1 MTTTMNGSCLGMRLA
16 VLGRRRAELLE
27 LVADVAVVLVDVA
40 HAFGGQRLVALL
52 HLVHRPAQGVGGQL
66 GLDDDGR
73 EQVRDVF
80 VHPQLEPL
88 GVDHDQPHVV
98 GRRAVE
104 DAGQHRVEADRLAG
118 ARGAGDEQVRHRRQV
133 GEVRLAVDRLAQRER
148 ELAGRLAVD
157 VRLEQ
162 LAQRDLLA
170 DVVGHLDADGGLA
183 RQPVDDDRL
192 GLQRQA
198 QVVGQ
203 PGDLAVL
210 HAGVRLELEGRD
222 DRARMD
228 LHDRAFDREL
238 AALLLEQPRAF
249 HQLALVD
256 LALDLGRV
264 EQRQRRQR
272 VAAHA
277 ALDRRARG
285 GVALAERQRRRR
297 GAASRLA
304 RGDGRRVR
312 GPARRRGRRGR
323 DVVFVIG
330 RRCDVSCLRLGARG
344 ARGRQGHLCGL
355 GRCGIGALL
364 PGVLGNHLAALRLL
378 PALLAPRAERSPPAR
393 AGAGAGLEGGRE
405 RSPERELRGQD
416 HREHQQRDHDD
427 DRAGAIEVGG
437 GGAADPLA
445 RRTRRRGRCA
455 RRSPRCPARG

>member
-1 MTTTMNGSCLGMRLA
+1 MTTTMNGSCLGIGLA
-16 VLGRRRAELLE
+16 VLERRRAELFE

-40 HAFGGQRLVALL
+40 HALGGQRLVALL
-52 HLVHRPAQGVGGQL
+52 HLVHRPAQGVGGEL
-66 GLDDDGR
+66 GLHDDGR
-73 EQVRDVF
+73 EQVGDVL

-104 DAGQHRVEADRLAG
+104 DAGQHRVEADRLAR

-148 ELAGRLAVD
+148 ELAGRLAID

-203 PGDLAVL
+203 VGDLAVL
-210 HAGVRLELEGRD
+210 DAGIGLELEGRD
-222 DRARMD
+222 HRARVNLD
-228 LHDRAFDREL
+228 DRAFDREL
-238 AALLLEQPRAF
+238 PALLFEQPRPF

-285 GVALAERQRRRR
+285 GVGLAQRQRRRR
-297 GAASRLA
+297 GTAARLA
-304 RGDGRRVR
+304 RGDGRRR
-312 GPARRRGRRGR
+312 PRRGAAWRQAQARSSSSSSGRR
-323 DVVFVIG
+323 DVF
-330 RRCDVSCLRLGARG
+330 RLRLGARG

-355 GRCGIGALL
+355 GRGGIGALL
-364 PGVLGNHLAALRLL
+364 LGVLGDHLAALRLL
-378 PALLAPRAERSPPAR
+378 AALLAPRAQTPPTR
-393 AGAGAGLEGGRE
+393 
-405 RSPERELRGQD
+405 
-416 HREHQQRDHDD
+416 
-427 DRAGAIEVGG
+427 
-437 GGAADPLA
+437 A
-445 RRTRRRGRCA
+445 RRRPRPPRRR
-455 RRSPRCPARG
+455 P